1 MIINMSKPSIEIETK
16 FIIPN
21 QAMLAE
27 LQTLRHLAEFVIQP
41 TSQKANCDQYLDT
54 ADKAIRQAGYACRIR
69 QMGQAKQLTLK
80 SLTLAEGQVHRRQEF
95 EIEIVSEN
103 RADWPD
109 SEAKSLLLGII
120 GQAELVEL
128 FSLRQHRSKFHV
140 MGQNSGPLLELSLDE
155 VFITQSAEPDY
166 LELEAELL
174 EAGTEQDLARF
185 VEALLE
191 GYALEPEARSKFER
205 ALTIT

>member
-1 MIINMSKPSIEIETK
+1 MSKPSIEIETK

-21 QAMLAE
+21 QGMLTE
-27 LQTLRHLAEFVIQP
+27 LQMLRLLAEFAIQP
-41 TSQKANCDQYLDT
+41 ISQKANCDHYLDT
-54 ADKAIRQAGYACRIR
+54 ADKAIMQAGYACRIR
-69 QMGQAKQLTLK
+69 HVGEAKQLTLK
-80 SLTLAEGQVHRRQEF
+80 SLTPAEGQVHRREEF
-95 EIEIVSEN
+95 EIEIASEN

-140 MGQNSGPLLELSLDE
+140 TSQDGVPLLELSLDE

-191 GYALEPEARSKFER
+191 DYALQPEARSKFER
-205 ALTIT
+205 ALIVL